1 MSNYIYTNEGLVNAD
16 ELMHY
21 GVPGMRWGH
30 RKTGFVSTT
39 KYRPKG
45 PNSGGLYDKHK
56 LKGPNSGGIDNPR
69 KPSHKGAKYAGV
81 STDGSKRRAAEKA
94 RQELISAKQNKRAK
108 QKAFD
113 KAYNESNKIKNWFGE
128 RGEKAG
134 AAAERAANASNRAD
148 KQYKSAKK
156 AYKAA
161 KKMANIEAKAVKQK
175 YKDEYMKGASIVGKI
190 YAKLTDA
197 HKYYADVQYNI
208 NNGSYKPSS
217 KR

>member
-30 RKTGFVSTT
+30 RKNRYV
-39 KYRPKG
+39 
-45 PNSGGLYDKHK
+45 
-56 LKGPNSGGIDNPR
+56 
-69 KPSHKGAKYAGV
+69 GV

-94 RQELISAKQNKRAK
+94 RQQMISAKRNKRTK
-108 QKAFD
+108 QKEFN
-113 KAYNESNKIKNWFGE
+113 KAYNESNKLKNLFGE

-148 KQYKSAKK
+148 KQYKAAKK

-161 KKMANIEAKAVKQK
+161 KKMANLEAKAVKEK
-175 YKDEYMKGASIVGKI
+175 YKKEYMKGASVAGKI
-190 YAKLTDA
+190 YAKFTSS
-197 HKYYADVQYNI
+197 HKYYADMMYDI
-208 NNGSYKPSS
+208 NNGAYKSPNATS
-217 KR
+217 KLAKKVSDAEAKAAAQKRLEKIKSRTTKR